1 MLAATRNDEE
11 LRQKDM
17 ELTLIKERA
26 ERDKQEREALEKL
39 KMSLEAEKRKV
50 EDNLE
55 AERALALEKDALL
68 ERSKKQEAELEDEI
82 AVLQAD
88 IATLDSQLSRA
99 MRLQKE
105 SEEKYEMLR
114 ENFDEAAEHLVR
126 LEGGE
131 QSWVTRELE
140 LNEEL
145 KKAQDEIEALQSDLE
160 QIHEVSE
167 ELRSLAL
174 QREED
179 LGRTKERMESAVK
192 DLRGKLDVEVRNRSV
207 LFFVFNTQVL
217 IYFTVRDLLKDK
229 SDHLENEAR
238 QAKEQ
243 VAELGRTA
251 TEYSSMI
258 QKKEEQISELK
269 DQLEALKVERD
280 SASMEIMELRAD
292 IDTLDAQL
300 NSERQDHATDISSRD
315 KLQEEMDEL
324 RTLLATKTTE
334 ATRRSEV
341 EKSKEVELSDL
352 RIQASKLHQELT
364 ELRRSALETQSN
376 MKVELEQTIRSHTSL
391 QHSHSSLLDRERVA
405 QAQLTKV
412 QAHLSELEKAKRFV
426 DSELLSLRSRQHE
439 SQDQLAEAL
448 RAKEV
453 WIAKFNVPSY
463 RDRLF
468 ISESGTA
475 TDGCARKVQRF

>member
-207 LFFVFNTQVL
+207 LFFVLNTQVL

-453 WIAKFNVPSY
+453 WIAKFNVPLY

>member
-1 MLAATRNDEE
+1 LLAATRNDEE

-207 LFFVFNTQVL
+207 LFFVLNTQVL

-453 WIAKFNVPSY
+453 WIAKFNVPLY

>member
-1 MLAATRNDEE
+1 
-11 LRQKDM
+11 M
-17 ELTLIKERA
+17 ELALIKERA

-55 AERALALEKDALL
+55 AERALAVEKDALL

-82 AVLQAD
+82 AALQAD

-207 LFFVFNTQVL
+207 LFFGFNTQIL

-258 QKKEEQISELK
+258 QKKEEQISELN

-300 NSERQDHATDISSRD
+300 NSERQDHAADISSRD

-341 EKSKEVELSDL
+341 EKSKEIELSDL
-352 RIQASKLHQELT
+352 RTQASKLHQELT

-376 MKVELEQTIRSHTSL
+376 LKVELEQTIRSHTSL
-391 QHSHSSLLDRERVA
+391 QHSHSSLSDRERIA

-453 WIAKFNVPSY
+453 WIAKFSAPSY

-475 TDGCARKVQRF
+475 TNGCARKVPRF

>member
-82 AVLQAD
+82 AALQAD

-105 SEEKYEMLR
+105 SEEKYEVLR

-229 SDHLENEAR
+229 SDHLENETR

-251 TEYSSMI
+251 TDYSSMI
-258 QKKEEQISELK
+258 QKKEEQISELN

-292 IDTLDAQL
+292 IDTLDSQL
-300 NSERQDHATDISSRD
+300 NSERQDHAADILSRD

-341 EKSKEVELSDL
+341 EKSKEIELSDL
-352 RIQASKLHQELT
+352 RTQASKLHQELT

-376 MKVELEQTIRSHTSL
+376 LKVELEQTIRSHTSL
-391 QHSHSSLLDRERVA
+391 QNSHSSLSDRERVA

-453 WIAKFNVPSY
+453 WIATFNVPSY
-463 RDRLF
+463 RDKSF

-475 TDGCARKVQRF
+475 TDGCARKVPRF

>member
-1 MLAATRNDEE
+1 LLAATRNDEE

-17 ELTLIKERA
+17 ELALIKERA

-55 AERALALEKDALL
+55 AERALAFEKDALL

-82 AVLQAD
+82 AALQAD

-105 SEEKYEMLR
+105 SEDKYERLR

-145 KKAQDEIEALQSDLE
+145 KKAQDEIEALQGDLE

-179 LGRTKERMESAVK
+179 LVRTKERMDSAVK
-192 DLRGKLDVEVRNRSV
+192 DLRGKLDVEVRNRLV
-207 LFFVFNTQVL
+207 PFFLFNIQVL
-217 IYFTVRDLLKDK
+217 SYFTSRDVLKDK
-229 SDHLENEAR
+229 SDHLENETR

-258 QKKEEQISELK
+258 QKKDEQISGLN
-269 DQLEALKVERD
+269 DQLEALSVERD
-280 SASMEIMELRAD
+280 NASMEIMELRAD

-300 NSERQDHATDISSRD
+300 NSERQDHAADVSSRD

-324 RTLLATKTTE
+324 RALLATKTTE

-352 RIQASKLHQELT
+352 RAQASKLQQELT
-364 ELRRSALETQSN
+364 ELRRSTLETQSN
-376 MKVELEQTIRSHTSL
+376 MKVELEQTLRSHTSL
-391 QHSHSSLLDRERVA
+391 QHSHTSLLDRERIA

-426 DSELLSLRSRQHE
+426 DSELLSLKSRQHE

-453 WIAKFNVPSY
+453 WISKLDAAS
-463 RDRLF
+463 
-468 ISESGTA
+468 
-475 TDGCARKVQRF
+475 